1 MRYPWANT
9 ALLVILLL
17 QLVTGYLGFVNGEE
31 AHAWL
36 LWLHGAGAYA
46 LVLLLLWKGMIIWEV
61 LARGGRWRL
70 ERIAFIV
77 LTVMLLITLLLGILW
92 TFGGLEYLFGFSL
105 LSLHIYVAIPLIV
118 LLAYHVWRRRW
129 ILRAP
134 KATNRRAFLRLG
146 LVAAGG
152 AVLWWLAEQVNRVRR
167 FTGSYEVG
175 SFGGRFPR
183 VSWINDDPAPIARA
197 QWRLQI
203 EGLVTRPLV
212 LSYDQLRR
220 RAAVSQTETV
230 DCTGGWYSTQIWD
243 GFSLAALLAEVQP
256 SEDARSIR
264 VESVTGYWRRFA
276 LEEIGDYLLATH
288 VAERPL
294 SHGHGFPLRLVAPN
308 KRGFEWVKWITRIT
322 VEATPA
328 YWQPP
333 LPLQ

>member
-17 QLVTGYLGFVNGEE
+17 QLVTGYLGFINGEE
-31 AHAWL
+31 SQAWL

-46 LVLLLLWKGMIIWEV
+46 LVLLLLWKGMIIWDV
-61 LARGGRWRL
+61 LNRGERWGVD
-70 ERIAFIV
+70 RISFIV
-77 LTVMLLITLLLGILW
+77 MTVMLLITLVLGILW

-105 LSLHIYVAIPLIV
+105 LSLHIYVAVPLI
-118 LLAYHVWRRRW
+118 LLMAYHVWRRRW

-134 KATNRRAFLRLG
+134 RATNRRAFLRLG

-152 AVLWWLAEQVNRVRR
+152 AVLWWMAEQVNRVRR

-175 SFGGRFPR
+175 SFSGRFPR
-183 VSWINDDPAPIARA
+183 VSWINDDPAPIEPA
-197 QWRLQI
+197 QWRL
-203 EGLVTRPLV
+203 EVDGLVAQPLV
-212 LSYDQLRR
+212 LSYEALRG
-220 RAAVSQTETV
+220 RAAVTETATV
-230 DCTGGWYSTQIWD
+230 DCTGGWYSTQIWA
-243 GFSLAALLAEVQP
+243 GLPLRAVLEEAGV
-256 SEDARSIR
+256 SEEARSIR

-276 LEEIGDYLLATH
+276 LGEVRAYLLATH
-288 VAERPL
+288 VAGAPL
-294 SHGHGFPLRLVAPN
+294 THGHGFPLRLVAPD

-328 YWQPP
+328 YMQPP